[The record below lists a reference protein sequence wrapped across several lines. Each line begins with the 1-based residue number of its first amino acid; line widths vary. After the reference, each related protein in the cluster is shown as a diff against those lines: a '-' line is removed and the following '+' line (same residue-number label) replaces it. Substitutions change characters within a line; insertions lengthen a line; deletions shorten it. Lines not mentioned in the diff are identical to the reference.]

1 MVHLTN
7 YFLIISL
14 TLLFIS
20 ACTESVNQTE
30 LTSDEKFQKQL
41 EEAIEALELKKE
53 ALELEE
59 EALVNPKLSIGQRL
73 LSHGSTI
80 EVIENKTKARI
91 EYKSYNKLVNDIKKK
106 AKLRMWSQNKL
117 NSEIKLLPKGG
128 LILIHVSGNTIDR
141 ANTKWWEYIV
151 LSLNGKEILRKRGSN
166 QIPNFT
172 TSRTSATTW
181 WNIDDLPLTN
191 DNSQPFKVFVID
203 ILSNKRSGIIVYPNM
218 VKK

>member
-30 LTSDEKFQKQL
+30 QSSDEKFLKQI
-41 EEAIEALELKKE
+41 EEAIE

-80 EVIENKTKARI
+80 EVIETKAKARI
-91 EYKSYNKLVNDIKKK
+91 EYKSYKNLVNDIKKE
-106 AKLRMWSQNKL
+106 AKLRMWSQNKI
-117 NSEIKLLPKGG
+117 NSKIQYLPRGG
-128 LILIHVSGNTIDR
+128 YILIHVFSNIIDS

-181 WNIDDLPLTN
+181 WNTDVVPLTN
-191 DNSQPFKVFVID
+191 HNSQPFKVFVID

>member
-41 EEAIEALELKKE
+41 EEAVE

-80 EVIENKTKARI
+80 EVIETKAKARI
-91 EYKSYNKLVNDIKKK
+91 EYKSYKNLVNDIKKE
-106 AKLRMWSQNKL
+106 AKLRMWSQNKI
-117 NSEIKLLPKGG
+117 NSKIQYLPRGG
-128 LILIHVSGNTIDR
+128 YILIHVFSNIIDS
-141 ANTKWWEYIV
+141 ANTKWW
-151 LSLNGKEILRKRGSN
+151 
-166 QIPNFT
+166 
-172 TSRTSATTW
+172 
-181 WNIDDLPLTN
+181 
-191 DNSQPFKVFVID
+191 
-203 ILSNKRSGIIVYPNM
+203 
-218 VKK
+218 

>member
-1 MVHLTN
+1 MRHLTIF
-7 YFLIISL
+7 FLIISL

-20 ACTESVNQTE
+20 ACTESNRQTRQV
-30 LTSDEKFQKQL
+30 EKDLDAKHL
-41 EEAIEALELKKE
+41 AAIQDLIDADKSKF
-53 ALELEE
+53 
-59 EALVNPKLSIGQRL
+59 SIGQRSS
-73 LSHGSTI
+73 SHGSTI

-151 LSLNGKEILRKRGSN
+151 LSLNGKEILRNRGSN
-166 QIPNFT
+166 SIPNFT
-172 TSRTSATTW
+172 TSRRTSATEW

-191 DNSQPFKVFVID
+191 VNSQPFKVFVID
-203 ILSNKRSGIIVYPNM
+203 ILGNKRSGFIVYPNM
-218 VKK
+218 VKN

>member
-1 MVHLTN
+1 MRHLTN

-30 LTSDEKFQKQL
+30 LSSDEKFLKQI
-41 EEAIEALELKKE
+41 EEAEE

-80 EVIENKTKARI
+80 EVIETKAKARI
-91 EYKSYNKLVNDIKKK
+91 EYKSYKNLVNDIKKE
-106 AKLRMWSQNKL
+106 AKLRMWSQNKI
-117 NSEIKLLPKGG
+117 NSKIQYLPRGG
-128 LILIHVSGNTIDR
+128 YILIHVFSNIIDS

-203 ILSNKRSGIIVYPNM
+203 ILGNKRSGFIVYPNM
-218 VKK
+218 VKN

>member
-1 MVHLTN
+1 MRNIKN
-7 YFLIISL
+7 YLLIISL
-14 TLLFIS
+14 TLTLIS
-20 ACTESVNQTE
+20 ACTESVHQTE
-30 LTSDEKFQKQL
+30 QSLESLDKEHMKKLDELVKT
-41 EEAIEALELKKE
+41 EKKK
-53 ALELEE
+53 L
-59 EALVNPKLSIGQRL
+59 EALVNPKLSIGQRF

-80 EVIENKTKARI
+80 EVIETKAKARI
-91 EYKSYNKLVNDIKKK
+91 EYKSYKNLVNDIKKE

-151 LSLNGKEILRKRGSN
+151 LSLNGKEILRNRGSN
-166 QIPNFT
+166 SIPNFT
-172 TSRTSATTW
+172 TSRRTSATEW

-203 ILSNKRSGIIVYPNM
+203 ILGNKRSGFIVYPNM
-218 VKK
+218 VKN

>member
-41 EEAIEALELKKE
+41 EEAVE

-80 EVIENKTKARI
+80 EVIETKAKARI
-91 EYKSYNKLVNDIKKK
+91 EYKSYKNLVNDIKKE
-106 AKLRMWSQNKL
+106 AKLRMWSQNKI
-117 NSEIKLLPKGG
+117 NSKIQYLPRGG
-128 LILIHVSGNTIDR
+128 YILIHVFSNIIDS

-151 LSLNGKEILRKRGSN
+151 LSLNGKEILRNRGSN
-166 QIPNFT
+166 SIPNFT
-172 TSRTSATTW
+172 TSRRTSATEW

-203 ILSNKRSGIIVYPNM
+203 ILGNKRSGFIVYPNM
-218 VKK
+218 VKN

>member
-1 MVHLTN
+1 MRHLTK

-20 ACTESVNQTE
+20 ACTESNRQTRQV
-30 LTSDEKFQKQL
+30 EKDLDAKHL
-41 EEAIEALELKKE
+41 AAIQDLIDADKSKF
-53 ALELEE
+53 
-59 EALVNPKLSIGQRL
+59 SIGQRSS
-73 LSHGSTI
+73 SHGSTI
-80 EVIENKTKARI
+80 EVIENRAKARI

-151 LSLNGKEILRKRGSN
+151 LSLNGKEILRNRGSN
-166 QIPNFT
+166 SIPNFT
-172 TSRTSATTW
+172 TSRRTSATEW

-203 ILSNKRSGIIVYPNM
+203 ILGNKRSGFIVYPNM
-218 VKK
+218 VKN

>member
-1 MVHLTN
+1 MRHLTIF
-7 YFLIISL
+7 FLIISL

-20 ACTESVNQTE
+20 ACTESNRQTRQV
-30 LTSDEKFQKQL
+30 EKDLDAKHL
-41 EEAIEALELKKE
+41 AAIRDLIDADKSKF
-53 ALELEE
+53 
-59 EALVNPKLSIGQRL
+59 SIGQRSS
-73 LSHGSTI
+73 SHGSTI

-151 LSLNGKEILRKRGSN
+151 LSLNGKEILRNRGSN
-166 QIPNFT
+166 SIPNFT
-172 TSRTSATTW
+172 TSRRTSATEW

-203 ILSNKRSGIIVYPNM
+203 ILGNKRSGFIVYPNM
-218 VKK
+218 VKN

>member
-1 MVHLTN
+1 MRHLTK

-20 ACTESVNQTE
+20 ACTESNRQTRQV
-30 LTSDEKFQKQL
+30 EKDLDAKHL
-41 EEAIEALELKKE
+41 AAIQDLIDADKSKF
-53 ALELEE
+53 
-59 EALVNPKLSIGQRL
+59 SIGQRSS
-73 LSHGSTI
+73 SHGSTI

-151 LSLNGKEILRKRGSN
+151 LSLNGKEILRNRGSN
-166 QIPNFT
+166 SIPNFT
-172 TSRTSATTW
+172 TSRRTSDTEW

-203 ILSNKRSGIIVYPNM
+203 ILGNKRSGFIVYPNM
-218 VKK
+218 VKN

>member
-1 MVHLTN
+1 MRQLTIF
-7 YFLIISL
+7 FLIISL

-20 ACTESVNQTE
+20 ACTESNRQTRQV
-30 LTSDEKFQKQL
+30 EKDLDAKHL
-41 EEAIEALELKKE
+41 AAIQDLIDADKSKF
-53 ALELEE
+53 
-59 EALVNPKLSIGQRL
+59 SIGQRSS
-73 LSHGSTI
+73 SHGSTI

-151 LSLNGKEILRKRGSN
+151 LSLNGKEILRNRGSN
-166 QIPNFT
+166 SIPNFT
-172 TSRTSATTW
+172 TSRRTSATEW

-203 ILSNKRSGIIVYPNM
+203 ILGNKRSGFIVYPNM
-218 VKK
+218 VKN